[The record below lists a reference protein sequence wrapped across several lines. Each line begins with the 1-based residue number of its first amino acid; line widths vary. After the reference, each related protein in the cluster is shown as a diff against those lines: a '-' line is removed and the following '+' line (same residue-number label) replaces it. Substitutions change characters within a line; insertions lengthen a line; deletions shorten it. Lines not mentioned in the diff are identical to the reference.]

1 MMIASLVASLA
12 LAVWIYLLA
21 GRGMFWL
28 VRERDGGEGALTAWP
43 SITAIVPARD
53 EAETIAHAIGSLLQQ
68 DYPGDFRIVLVDDQS
83 TDGTADIARGLDARG
98 RLTVLSGAPLPE
110 GWTGK
115 LWALQQ
121 GRAYLERPLTL
132 LMDADIELAPGTIAA
147 LRRTME
153 QKQIRFISLMA
164 ALRMQ
169 TFWEKLLLP
178 AFIFFFRLLYP
189 FNLSNDPT
197 NRRVAAAAGGC
208 ILLETKLVDEIG
220 GFAAL
225 RGALIDD
232 CTLAR
237 RVKDSGAST
246 WVGLT
251 HSVRSVRRYDSLAAI
266 WNMVARSAFTQLHYS
281 TAALLG
287 CTAVFIA
294 AFWLPLATVLLADW
308 PAQAVA
314 GLAALAMIISYLP
327 TLRFY
332 RLGSG
337 WALTLPLIGTL
348 YLAMTWSSALRYWR
362 GQRSRWKDRV
372 YSKILD
378 SGSSG

>member
-1 MMIASLVASLA
+1 MG
-12 LAVWIYLLA
+12 WIYLALP
-21 GRGMFWL
+21 GTLIWL
-28 VRERDGGEGALTAWP
+28 TILLLPWRPWRVREVLEATPTSSGVELSDVTVL
-43 SITAIVPARD
+43 IPARN
-53 EAETIAHAIGSLLQQ
+53 EADTIATVLQALNSQ
-68 DYPGDFRIVLVDDQS
+68 GHGLKTVLVDDQS
-83 TDGTADIARGLDARG
+83 TDATVATARAAATHDLLVITG
-98 RLTVLSGAPLPE
+98 RALPA

-132 LMDADIELAPGTIAA
+132 LLDGDIELAPGMIAT
-147 LRRTME
+147 LRRKMR
-153 QKQIRFISLMA
+153 QDQLRLVSLMA

-169 TFWEKLLLP
+169 SYWEKLLLP

-189 FNLSNDPT
+189 FRLANDPKQ
-197 NRRVAAAAGGC
+197 RRVAAAAGGC
-208 ILLETKLVDEIG
+208 ILLETNLIDEIG

-237 RVKDSGAST
+237 RVKSLGART
-246 WVGLT
+246 WIGLT
-251 HSVRSVRRYDSLAAI
+251 HSVRSIRCYDNLYAI

-281 TAALLG
+281 TAALLA
-287 CTAVFIA
+287 CTAVFLV
-294 AFWLPLATVLLADW
+294 AFWLPIVGLVLGDGSARALAVVGLLAM
-308 PAQAVA
+308 V
-314 GLAALAMIISYLP
+314 MSYVP

-332 RLGSG
+332 RLSSG
-337 WALTLPLIGTL
+337 WALALPFIGTL

-372 YSKILD
+372 YGNTLD
-378 SGSSG
+378 SGSSS

>member
-1 MMIASLVASLA
+1 MGWIVLA
-12 LAVWIYLLA
+12 LPGALIWSTLLLLPW
-21 GRGMFWL
+21 RPWR
-28 VRERDGGEGALTAWP
+28 VREVLEANDIPANVELADVTVL
-43 SITAIVPARD
+43 IPARN
-53 EAETIAHAIGSLLQQ
+53 EAETIASALGALNSQGHALKT
-68 DYPGDFRIVLVDDQS
+68 VLVDDQS
-83 TDGTADIARGLDARG
+83 TDATVELARAAATHELLVIAGQ
-98 RLTVLSGAPLPE
+98 PLPV

-251 HSVRSVRRYDSLAAI
+251 HSVRSVRRYDRLEAI

-294 AFWLPLATVLLADW
+294 AFWLPLATLLLADW

>member
-1 MMIASLVASLA
+1 MGWIVLA
-12 LAVWIYLLA
+12 LPGALIWLTLLLLPW
-21 GRGMFWL
+21 RPWR
-28 VRERDGGEGALTAWP
+28 VREVLEANGIPANVELADVTVL
-43 SITAIVPARD
+43 IPARN
-53 EAETIAHAIGSLLQQ
+53 EAETIAGALGALNSQGRALKT
-68 DYPGDFRIVLVDDQS
+68 VLVDDQS
-83 TDGTADIARGLDARG
+83 TDATVELARATATHELLVVAGQ
-98 RLTVLSGAPLPE
+98 PLPV

-294 AFWLPLATVLLADW
+294 AFWLPLATLLLADW
-308 PAQAVA
+308 PAQTVA
-314 GLAALAMIISYLP
+314 GLVALAMIVSYLP

-332 RLGSG
+332 GLGSG
-337 WALTLPLIGTL
+337 WALALPLIGTL
-348 YLAMTWSSALRYWR
+348 YLAMTWSSALRYWH
-362 GQRSRWKDRV
+362 GQRCRWKDRV
-372 YSKILD
+372 YSKTLD

>member
-1 MMIASLVASLA
+1 MLLLPWCPWRVREVLEATDIPSNVELSDVTVLIPARNEAATIATALRSLNGQ
-12 LAVWIYLLA
+12 
-21 GRGMFWL
+21 GRGL
-28 VRERDGGEGALTAWP
+28 KT
-43 SITAIVPARD
+43 
-53 EAETIAHAIGSLLQQ
+53 
-68 DYPGDFRIVLVDDQS
+68 VLVDDQS
-83 TDGTADIARGLDARG
+83 TDATVELALAAATHELLVIAGE
-98 RLTVLSGAPLPE
+98 PLPA

-132 LMDADIELAPGTIAA
+132 LMDADIELASGMIAT
-147 LRRTME
+147 LRRTM
-153 QKQIRFISLMA
+153 QQQQIRFISLMA

-169 TFWEKLLLP
+169 TLWEKLLLP

-189 FNLSNDPT
+189 FHLSNDPT
-197 NRRVAAAAGGC
+197 QRRVAAAAGGC

-237 RVKDSGAST
+237 RVKALGAST
-246 WVGLT
+246 WIGLT

-294 AFWLPLATVLLADW
+294 AFWLPLATLLLADL
-308 PAQAVA
+308 PAQTIA
-314 GLAALAMIISYLP
+314 GLATLAMITSYLP

-337 WALTLPLIGTL
+337 WALALPLIGTL
-348 YLAMTWSSALRYWR
+348 YLAMTWTSALRYWR

-372 YSKILD
+372 YSKTLD
-378 SGSSG
+378 SGSSS

>member
-1 MMIASLVASLA
+1 MG
-12 LAVWIYLLA
+12 WIYLALP
-21 GRGMFWL
+21 GTLIWL
-28 VRERDGGEGALTAWP
+28 TILLLPWRPWRVREVLEATPTSSSVELSDVTVL
-43 SITAIVPARD
+43 IPARN
-53 EAETIAHAIGSLLQQ
+53 EAETIATVLRALNGQGCGLKT
-68 DYPGDFRIVLVDDQS
+68 VLVDDQS
-83 TDGTADIARGLDARG
+83 TDATVEIARAAAAHEL
-98 RLTVLSGAPLPE
+98 LVISGQALPA

-132 LMDADIELAPGTIAA
+132 LLDGDIELAPGMIAT
-147 LRRTME
+147 LRRKM
-153 QKQIRFISLMA
+153 QQDQLRLVSLMA

-169 TFWEKLLLP
+169 SYWEKLLLP

-189 FNLSNDPT
+189 FRLANNPEQH
-197 NRRVAAAAGGC
+197 RVAAAAGGC
-208 ILLETKLVDEIG
+208 ILLETNLIDEIG

-237 RVKDSGAST
+237 RVKSLGART
-246 WVGLT
+246 WIGLT
-251 HSVRSVRRYDSLAAI
+251 HSVRSVRRYDSLRAI

-281 TAALLG
+281 TSMLLG
-287 CTAVFIA
+287 CTVVFVA
-294 AFWLPLATVLLADW
+294 AFWLPIAGLFFDDVPARALAVVALLAM
-308 PAQAVA
+308 VV
-314 GLAALAMIISYLP
+314 SYLP

-332 RLGSG
+332 RLASG
-337 WALTLPLIGTL
+337 WALALPFIGTL

-372 YSKILD
+372 YGKTLD
-378 SGSSG
+378 SGSSS